1 MNCSSEI
8 LAASATRSST
18 ARFSLDE
25 YIIPAFVSSLAE
37 GCKTMTETYE
47 TTMDDIEATLGT
59 VPGFLEGL
67 PDEDLV
73 NEWPTFKKYVAT
85 ETLIPAKYRELIGL
99 AVAANTKCQYCQHFH
114 RGAAQLQGATEEE
127 LAEIAFLASYTAR
140 YSAML
145 HAQEY
150 DLDTFKEE
158 TAQVA
163 EHFQQ
168 GMAAADD

>member
-1 MNCSSEI
+1 MHCNFAEV
-8 LAASATRSST
+8 
-18 ARFSLDE
+18 ARISLDE
-25 YIIPAFVSSLAE
+25 YIISGIVSSSAE
-37 GCKTMTETYE
+37 RRTTMTETYE
-47 TTMDDIEATLGT
+47 TTMNDIEATFGI

-67 PDEDLV
+67 PEEDLV
-73 NEWPTFKKYVAT
+73 NEWPTFKKYVVAET
-85 ETLIPAKYRELIGL
+85 EIPAKYRELIGL
-99 AVAANTKCQYCQHFH
+99 AVAANTKCQYCLHFH

-127 LAEIAFLASYTAR
+127 LAEISFLASTTAR

-158 TAQVA
+158 TARIA